1 MFGQLIFAD
10 IPFADHGDVPTLDD
24 GWHLVDK
31 RPCNEPDWQKKEVFC
46 RDFDKQ
52 ESPATNW
59 NSVK

>member
-31 RPCNEPDWQKKEVFC
+31 RPCNETQWNKKETFC
-46 RDFDKQ
+46 REFGGQDA
-52 ESPATNW
+52 PPTNW
-59 NSVK
+59 SRVR